1 MDRSIY
7 LMELKELMPM
17 VQGDESCFLD
27 PLILTL
33 LYPQS
38 ISTNMLPR
46 VAAENSRAYA
56 AVAEN

>member
-1 MDRSIY
+1 
-7 LMELKELMPM
+7 MELKELMPM